1 MSARSVAF
9 LSEKTWLYLQ
19 DDKEYGAFSAWLSG
33 VNSAS
38 MMRLASCIF
47 FNNSREIFQ
56 PLLYLPRNPLLVL
69 IWGTALC
76 WVFAALVK
84 RPADKLLVVKNTLL
98 FEKTREPGGNR

>member
-38 MMRLASCIF
+38 MI
-47 FNNSREIFQ
+47 
-56 PLLYLPRNPLLVL
+56 LLYLPRNPLLVL